1 MFSPISSLSYVPV
14 VSAVIAAISATMSV
28 GLTMK
33 LARKAR
39 GNKLLPI
46 MVFYRGAELKWILKN
61 VREALNVS
69 ILNYSGEQLKD
80 ELELYPIAPGQQIKL
95 DYLKVEARCQLREHL
110 WTRSALHC
118 LCEE

>member
-1 MFSPISSLSYVPV
+1 MPV

-39 GNKLLPI
+39 DNKLLPI

-69 ILNYSGEQLKD
+69 ILNYSGDQLKD
-80 ELELYPIAPGQQIKL
+80 ELELT
-95 DYLKVEARCQLREHL
+95 QLRPGSRL
-110 WTRSALHC
+110 NSIT
-118 LCEE
+118 